1 MSNVAMPILLK
12 FMSIFLHKLS
22 EFAISAKLKVLAD
35 SFLTTLLKGHK
46 YKGINRD
53 DYQQLVVCEK
63 CHCTY
68 EYDECMKDS
77 LRNRSNVKCVL
88 IRFLKHP
95 QARLRSPLLK
105 AVKTSSHNSVYT
117 PIKLFCYCSILKSIS
132 EYVQQVEY
140 VNLFNKWKE
149 RIIPTLI
156 LADIYDGKIW
166 MTLKNLE
173 GENLFSDK

>member
-12 FMSIFLHKLS
+12 FMSIFLDKLS

-35 SFLTTLLKGHK
+35 SFHTTLLKGRN
-46 YKGINRD
+46 YKGINID

-88 IRFLKHP
+88 IRFPKHP

-105 AVKTSSHNSVYT
+105 AVKTSSHNPVYT

-132 EYVQQVEY
+132 EYVQ
-140 VNLFNKWKE
+140 
-149 RIIPTLI
+149 
-156 LADIYDGKIW
+156 
-166 MTLKNLE
+166 
-173 GENLFSDK
+173 